1 LTSKTAY
8 KNSVFYPFL
17 RPSENRD
24 FLTMAFLGRISQNL
38 KIPHFYDLKFYFN
51 SEFLM
56 VSFLPSPKLEIPF
69 WDFCIDTSFFHHQHF
84 CHFLAKNE
92 IDFLGFEP

>member
-1 LTSKTAY
+1 MTSKTAY

-24 FLTMAFLGRISQNL
+24 FLTMALLGRLSQKS
-38 KIPHFYDLKFYFN
+38 KIPHFYDLKFYFD
-51 SEFLM
+51 SEFSI
-56 VSFLPSPKLEIPF
+56 VSVLPSPKLEIPF
-69 WDFCIDTSFFHHQHF
+69 WDFCIDTPFFHQHHF